1 MNQITIVI
9 TRILS
14 GKGEGQMKVKS
25 QEFSKFGRE
34 TYPYCVVIGV
44 DKVAVVWE
52 PADPEHDQD
61 DDEHLGQLP
70 LVVHLAPVAHTLLRL
85 HVAPEGGAQVTVGH
99 GEAQHRQH
107 VGHQEEENLGMV
119 SSVNIPDVQVSAKNE

>member
-1 MNQITIVI
+1 
-9 TRILS
+9 
-14 GKGEGQMKVKS
+14 MKVKS

-34 TYPYCVVIGV
+34 TYCVVIGV

-52 PADPEHDQD
+52 PAHPKHDQD
-61 DDEHLGQLP
+61 DDEHLGQFP
-70 LVVHLAPVAHTLLRL
+70 LVVHLAPVAHALLRL
-85 HVAPEGGAQVTVGH
+85 HVAPEGGAQVAVGH

-119 SSVNIPDVQVSAKNE
+119 SSVEILDVQVSAPSIY